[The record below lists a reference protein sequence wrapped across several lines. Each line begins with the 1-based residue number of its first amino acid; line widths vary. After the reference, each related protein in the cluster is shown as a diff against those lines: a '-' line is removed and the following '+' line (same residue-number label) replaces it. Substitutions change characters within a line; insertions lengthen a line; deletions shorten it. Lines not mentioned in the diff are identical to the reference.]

1 MGWIIDYIR
10 SCFCKHQWK
19 LLEEAHV
26 YESSY
31 SNMPLGTRR
40 TYICE
45 KCLKRKIIKTW

>member
-19 LLEEAHV
+19 LIEESLV
-26 YESSY
+26 YQNSY
-31 SNMPLGTRR
+31 TDMPLGTRR

-45 KCLKRKIIKTW
+45 KCLRRKIIKTW